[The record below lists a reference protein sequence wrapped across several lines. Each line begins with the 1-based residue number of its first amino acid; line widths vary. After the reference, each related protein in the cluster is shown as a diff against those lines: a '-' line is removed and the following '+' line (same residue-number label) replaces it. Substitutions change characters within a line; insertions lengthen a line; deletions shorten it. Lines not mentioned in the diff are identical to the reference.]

1 MSYKKLTRTMR
12 KEISRNKKL
21 KDLINFDEWGYRK
34 NSPEFIELVNKNTD
48 ERLVLNKDEYGIKG
62 F

>member
-34 NSPEFIELVNKNTD
+34 NTPEFIELVNKNTD

>member
-1 MSYKKLTRTMR
+1 MSYKKLTRMMR

-48 ERLVLNKDEYGIKG
+48 ERLVLNKDEYSIKG